1 MSNHTVVLD
10 LGGYNNKLGSST
22 DETPRVIPN
31 FLSKAKHERRKVFFG
46 DQLTECKDFSG
57 LFYVLPFQ
65 KGYLVNWDVQR
76 QLFDYLFNKD
86 TLKHEPTDVNI
97 VVSEPQFN
105 FTSVKECLDEI
116 LFEEHRFKAVCRT
129 TACQLSSWKKKEEES
144 NRMCCLFVDSGFSF
158 THIVPICNG
167 KIIKKAVRRIDI
179 GGKLLTNHLKEII
192 SYRQLHVLDET
203 YVMNQVKEDCCYVS
217 NDFMND
223 IQITK
228 RKKKQNTIAR
238 DYILPDY
245 TNVKR
250 GFIRPLDEMWS
261 KYTGTEQLLRVNNER
276 FTVPEVLFHPSDIGI
291 QQMGIPEAIVDSIHA
306 SPAMMQPH
314 LYQNVVLTGGNVTLE
329 GFGKRVDTELR
340 SMAPIDLD
348 VNVTE
353 PENPSCY
360 AWHGGVSLSKH
371 KNFIK
376 EFCVTKQEYE
386 ESGRNICYQKF
397 DEGVT

>member
-129 TACQLSSWKKKEEES
+129 TACQLSSWKKK
-144 NRMCCLFVDSGFSF
+144 
-158 THIVPICNG
+158 
-167 KIIKKAVRRIDI
+167 RR
-179 GGKLLTNHLKEII
+179 
-192 SYRQLHVLDET
+192 
-203 YVMNQVKEDCCYVS
+203 
-217 NDFMND
+217 
-223 IQITK
+223 
-228 RKKKQNTIAR
+228 RK
-238 DYILPDY
+238 
-245 TNVKR
+245 
-250 GFIRPLDEMWS
+250 
-261 KYTGTEQLLRVNNER
+261 
-276 FTVPEVLFHPSDIGI
+276 
-291 QQMGIPEAIVDSIHA
+291 
-306 SPAMMQPH
+306 
-314 LYQNVVLTGGNVTLE
+314 
-329 GFGKRVDTELR
+329 
-340 SMAPIDLD
+340 
-348 VNVTE
+348 
-353 PENPSCY
+353 
-360 AWHGGVSLSKH
+360 
-371 KNFIK
+371 
-376 EFCVTKQEYE
+376 
-386 ESGRNICYQKF
+386 
-397 DEGVT
+397 